1 MCGID
6 GNFLGFGS
14 RLSMIRG
21 TNSLKLV
28 KRISLAK
35 RFTIFMGGETTDHYD
50 TEAVLEKMHEYFAYS
65 ILFLTVFLNTIFLP
79 LMLGIPVMAVRNLYY
94 YEVES

>member
-1 MCGID
+1 
-6 GNFLGFGS
+6 
-14 RLSMIRG
+14 
-21 TNSLKLV
+21 
-28 KRISLAK
+28 
-35 RFTIFMGGETTDHYD
+35 MGGETTDQYD

>member
-1 MCGID
+1 MGLCGID

-14 RLSMIRG
+14 RLSVITRKPVG
-21 TNSLKLV
+21 GIT
-28 KRISLAK
+28 LAK
-35 RFTIFMGGETTDHYD
+35 RFTILMGGETTDQYD